1 MCGGGRGGISRE
13 RRFLA
18 GGAANQAGLNSD
30 SSTDRSPELVLD
42 EAAAEKM

>member
-1 MCGGGRGGISRE
+1 MGGGRFLLRE
-13 RRFLA
+13 RRFPA